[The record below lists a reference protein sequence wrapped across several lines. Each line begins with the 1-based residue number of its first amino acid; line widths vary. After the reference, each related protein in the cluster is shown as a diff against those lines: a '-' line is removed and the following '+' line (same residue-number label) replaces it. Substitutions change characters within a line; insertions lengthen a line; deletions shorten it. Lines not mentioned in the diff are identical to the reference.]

1 LRFSFELCA
10 SPKALSMAFSN
21 FYRSTFLSSIPR
33 NQNSI
38 AQTQNSMRDF
48 SDQALVLLVNAI
60 TADDIPGFPANP
72 SALNHASAAT
82 INHLFEALGLRG
94 FGIWVEKRRRIA
106 AAIGLKD

>member
-1 LRFSFELCA
+1 
-10 SPKALSMAFSN
+10 
-21 FYRSTFLSSIPR
+21 
-33 NQNSI
+33 
-38 AQTQNSMRDF
+38 MRDF

-94 FGIWVEKRRRIA
+94 VGTLVENRRRTA
-106 AAIGLKD
+106 AATGLND